1 MTNLQE
7 GIEKMSVAAVSFLLA
22 NGAITT
28 PLPNFSVYF
37 ATVQTTNSQILT
49 AKVQQEASKSG
60 DTATKKML
68 RNNLIVL
75 AIDVIR
81 REVAYATNVNNVGL
95 LKLVNYTESALKKSS
110 DSNLISICQ
119 VVRDSANANLAALA
133 AYSVTSAVVTALQ
146 TAITNFNATIA
157 KGRVN
162 TTDSGETTTLLTGLF
177 KTLTTN
183 WEKIDTLVEMVRT
196 TQPAFY
202 DEYQKVR
209 KVIVAGSGKLAVKG
223 LVTDALSGE
232 PIKGAV
238 LSFLPEGGSSL
249 AKAAK
254 TPTESVVKK
263 TAAKGRFNIKSLPA
277 GVYTVTIQKIGYAD
291 QVTTVT
297 VTNDKLADLKIQLSK
312 S

>member
-1 MTNLQE
+1 MTNFQE
-7 GIEKMSVAAVSFLLA
+7 GIEKMSVATVAFLLA

-28 PLPNFSVYF
+28 SLPNFSVYF

-49 AKVQQEASKSG
+49 AKVQQEANKSG

-68 RNNLIVL
+68 RTNLIAL

-81 REVAYATNVNNVGL
+81 KEIAYATNVNNAGL
-95 LKLVNYTESALKKSS
+95 LKLVDYTESKLKRSS
-110 DSNLISICQ
+110 DSNLISISQ
-119 VVRDSANANLAALA
+119 VIRDSANANLAALSV
-133 AYSVTSAVVTALQ
+133 YGVTSVVVAALQ
-146 TAITNFNATIA
+146 TAITSFNATIA

-162 TTDSGETTTLLTGLF
+162 TTDSGEATTLLTGLF

-196 TQPAFY
+196 TQPVFY

-209 KVIVAGSGKLAVKG
+209 KVIVAGSAKLAVKG

-232 PIKGAV
+232 PVKGAV

-254 TPTESVVKK
+254 TPTGSIVKK
-263 TAAKGRFNIKSLPA
+263 TAAKGRFNIKSIPA

-297 VTNDKLADLKIQLSK
+297 VADGELTDLKVQLSK
-312 S
+312 N